1 MKSMSESRKKM
12 LVGGFIAFIMVASIF
27 VVTLDYLFSP
37 AQGLTYNGIK
47 FTPSNNQFFAKVNG
61 KEYSFL
67 LYPEDLEYLDFP
79 PKVKELVKAEVIT
92 VTYDPQSEAAQGLA
106 TAQYYIEEQ
115 LKDVKFIDR
124 AVLNNTGLALEQKSC
139 VNGTAYQP
147 VIELSQGENSSI
159 NVEGDC
165 IKLTAFD
172 TPDLLRMTEAVIYR
186 ALGVMQ

>member
-67 LYPEDLEYLDFP
+67 VYPEDLEYLDFP
-79 PKVKELVKAEVIT
+79 PKEKKLGKAEGIT
-92 VTYDPQSEAAQGLA
+92 GRNTPQSKVAQGL
-106 TAQYYIEEQ
+106 
-115 LKDVKFIDR
+115 
-124 AVLNNTGLALEQKSC
+124 
-139 VNGTAYQP
+139 
-147 VIELSQGENSSI
+147 
-159 NVEGDC
+159 
-165 IKLTAFD
+165 LTHHH
-172 TPDLLRMTEAVIYR
+172 
-186 ALGVMQ
+186 